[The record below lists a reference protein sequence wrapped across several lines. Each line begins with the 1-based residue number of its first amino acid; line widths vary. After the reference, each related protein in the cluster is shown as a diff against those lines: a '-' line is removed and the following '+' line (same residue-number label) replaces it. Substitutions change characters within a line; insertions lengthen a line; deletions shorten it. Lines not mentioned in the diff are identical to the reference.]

1 MDYEGRICRSPM
13 EKDAFMLPITVGC
26 PYNACSFCN
35 LFRDLHYRELPF
47 QKIEAELKR
56 VKACRGNPHKIFL
69 GDGCAFSLQ
78 TEKLL
83 TILDSIHSYFPNDV
97 KIHSDASVSSI
108 LSKTDKE
115 LKALSDKGYT
125 LLYIGI
131 ESGLEEVLQFMHKM
145 IL

>member
-56 VKACRGNPHKIFL
+56 VKACGGNPHKIFL

-115 LKALSDKGYT
+115 
-125 LLYIGI
+125 
-131 ESGLEEVLQFMHKM
+131 
-145 IL
+145 